1 MVATLIGLAMATE
14 LVAPDLLG
22 NISWLVFGRIRPIHT
37 NLVLFGFVTSGL
49 LGTAFYFLPSLLRTE
64 IYSERLGLATMGL
77 WNLILVFGLATLAMG
92 HTQAREY
99 AELIWPIDIM
109 VVIFFSLL
117 FYNLMMTVKERKEP
131 LLYVSIWYVLA
142 SVILTGI
149 VYFVGN
155 VMWVPWTGAMTGMP
169 DAITLWWYGH
179 NIFGVLL
186 TPLAIATA
194 YYVIPKT
201 CGRPLYSH
209 TLSLVGFWAL
219 MLLYTHIGTH
229 HLLQTP
235 APTWLKVIAIVDSIG
250 MIIPV
255 AVVLINLWYTA
266 AGKLGDIHKDVAAK
280 FIFTGTILYLI
291 VCIQGPVQSLP
302 QVQRLTHYNNWVI
315 AHAHLAVLGFSGLI
329 ALGGIYYVLPKITG
343 KPLYSR
349 FLADLQ
355 YWLVLLGV
363 LAFTTSLTIAGLIQG
378 NGWLNG
384 ETVYKV
390 LPEIH
395 IYNVVRGG
403 SGVLIFSG
411 AVVGFYNIFRGLFFK
426 RRKGEQ
432 T

>member
-1 MVATLIGLAMATE
+1 MVATLIGLAMAVE

-22 NISWLVFGRIRPIHT
+22 NISWLVFGRIRPIHV
-37 NLVLFGFVTSGL
+37 NLVLFGFATSGF
-49 LGTAFYFLPSLLRTE
+49 LGAAFYFLPALLHTE
-64 IYSERLGLATMGL
+64 IYSEKLGLATIGL
-77 WNLILVFGLATLAMG
+77 WNIILVSGVVTLAMG

-99 AELIWPIDIM
+99 AELIWPIDIL
-109 VVIFFSLL
+109 VVIFFGLL
-117 FYNLMMTVKERKEP
+117 FYNLMMTVKQRKEP
-131 LLYVSIWYVLA
+131 LLYVSIWYALA

-186 TPLAIATA
+186 TPLAIAVA

-255 AVVLINLWYTA
+255 SVVLINLWYTA
-266 AGKLGDIHKDVAAK
+266 AGKLGEIHKDVAAK
-280 FIFTGTILYLI
+280 FVFTGTILYLI

-302 QVQRLTHYNNWVI
+302 QVQRVTHYNNWVI

-329 ALGGIYYVLPKITG
+329 ALGGIYYILPKITG

-349 FLADLQ
+349 LLADLQ

-395 IYNVVRGG
+395 VYMVIRGG
-403 SGVLIFSG
+403 TGVLIFSG
-411 AVVGFYNIFRGLFFK
+411 ALVGFYNIFRSLFFN
-426 RRKGEQ
+426 RRKAELS
-432 T
+432 